1 MKKTELLALVIS
13 LVLVAGLMAAGCVS
27 GSGNTQQPASGAENN
42 GQPVNQPAGN
52 AGGGPP
58 QQFRGSGFLSN
69 ETRISEAAAELGV
82 SEDALREA
90 LNSTAGGRP
99 NLTAAADQLGVT
111 PQQLMDALGIPAG
124 GYPHR
129 TGSGTTSYPPSPGP
143 T

>member
-1 MKKTELLALVIS
+1 MLPMKRTELLALII
-13 LVLVAGLMAAGCVS
+13 LMVLAAGMMAAGCVS
-27 GSGNTQQPASGAENN
+27 GGGNT
-42 GQPVNQPAGN
+42 GQAANTPAGS
-52 AGGGPP
+52 AGAAP
-58 QQFRGSGFLSN
+58 QQQYRGTGFLSN
-69 ETRISEAAAELGV
+69 ETRISEAAAKLGV

-129 TGSGTTSYPPSPGP
+129 GGGNSTSYSPAPVPS
-143 T
+143 